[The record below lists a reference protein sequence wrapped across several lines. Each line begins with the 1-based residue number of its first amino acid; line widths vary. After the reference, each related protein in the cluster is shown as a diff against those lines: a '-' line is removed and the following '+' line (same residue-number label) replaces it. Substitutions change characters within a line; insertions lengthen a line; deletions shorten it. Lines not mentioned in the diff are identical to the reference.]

1 MKMDTCYCPFLFIVD
16 VVIIN
21 NILLARNKC
30 QHIIIIKAFFC
41 HINVSQNLSAQYQK
55 DIFCASPLNLCLS
68 AYVEEH
74 WLTDTL
80 SIHLFFCVG
89 VQSNTLSRLWF
100 LEGNKNPTQ
109 LNLTQEDIKKCF
121 LLSLDSANK
130 TVSSSAS
137 ILLIQSGLRQQMD
150 HQTLKH
156 MNRLT

>member
-1 MKMDTCYCPFLFIVD
+1 MSFMKMDTCYCPFLFIVD

-30 QHIIIIKAFFC
+30 QHIIIIKDFFFC
-41 HINVSQNLSAQYQK
+41 HINVSQNLSAQYQN

-74 WLTDTL
+74 WPTDTL

-109 LNLTQEDIKKCF
+109 LNLT
-121 LLSLDSANK
+121 
-130 TVSSSAS
+130 
-137 ILLIQSGLRQQMD
+137 
-150 HQTLKH
+150 
-156 MNRLT
+156 